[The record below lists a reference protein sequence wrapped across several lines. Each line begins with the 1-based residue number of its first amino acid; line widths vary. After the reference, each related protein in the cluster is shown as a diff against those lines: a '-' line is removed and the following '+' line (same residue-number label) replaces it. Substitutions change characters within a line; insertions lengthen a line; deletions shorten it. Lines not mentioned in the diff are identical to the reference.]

1 MTLAVNAPLNSVS
14 FGQITCSFLRDIYE
28 SKLVNEL
35 LLFPVGNNIDLSS
48 QQITDENFLN
58 WIKSGALNS
67 LVSHNRK
74 NKIFKL
80 WHLNGSLESFS
91 REQVLL
97 SFYEL
102 DSPTKE
108 EINIVKNN
116 SKVFFTSNYTTSLFR
131 DLGCSNV
138 EFLPL
143 FFDKFNFSV
152 KDKKYFSD
160 NRIVFNLV
168 GKLERRKHHEKV
180 IKAWVKRFG
189 NNPKYSLQCSIY
201 NPFMDPKQQSA
212 IISSW
217 LENKTYFN
225 ISFLGFMQKN
235 SAYNDYLNSGD
246 IVIGMSGGEGWGL
259 PEFHSVALGKHAV
272 ILNQHSYKD
281 WATKE
286 NSVLVNPNGKI
297 NAIDGVFFHPN
308 QPFNQG
314 NIFDFNENEFI
325 NGCEEA
331 IKRVENNRVNTDGL
345 KLQEKFNISS
355 FTSKIIEAMK

>member
-1 MTLAVNAPLNSVS
+1 MTLTVNAPINSVS
-14 FGQITCSFLRDIYE
+14 FGQITSSFLRNVYDN
-28 SKLVNEL
+28 KLAENL
-35 LLFPVGNNIDLSS
+35 ILFPVGNNVDLSS
-48 QQITDENFLN
+48 QQLSDESFLN
-58 WIKSGALNS
+58 WIKDGALNS
-67 LVSHNRK
+67 LSSHNRK
-74 NKIFKL
+74 NKVFKL

-91 REQVLL
+91 DEQVLL

-116 SKVFFTSNYTTSLFR
+116 KKVLFSSNYSVSLFKN
-131 DLGCSNV
+131 LGCSNV

-143 FFDKFNFSV
+143 FFDHFNFSV
-152 KDKKYFSD
+152 KEKKYFSD

-168 GKLERRKHHEKV
+168 GKLEKRKHHEKV
-180 IKAWVKRFG
+180 IKSWVKRFG
-189 NNPKYSLQCSIY
+189 NNSKYALQCSIY

-212 IISSW
+212 VISNW
-217 LENKTYFN
+217 LDNKSYFN
-225 ISFLGFMQKN
+225 VSFLGFMQKN

-259 PEFHSVALGKHAV
+259 PEFHSVAIGKHAV
-272 ILNQHSYKD
+272 ILNEHSYKD

-286 NSVLVNPNGKI
+286 NSVLVNSNGKI

-308 QPFNQG
+308 HPFNQG
-314 NIFDFNENEFI
+314 NIFDFDENEFI

-331 IKRVENNRVNTDGL
+331 IKRVEKDRINSEGL
-345 KLQEKFNISS
+345 KLQQKYNLSS
-355 FTSKIIEAMK
+355 FTSKILELMK